1 MPSLRWEIS
10 TISTRHAA
18 LRHEVAAADIDAR
31 GGVRAVRTL
40 VRRRNRDVG
49 ARLELALVADH
60 IVDDRRIGPDD
71 DLLLAV
77 LVLEHHDLAVH
88 ARHRGVDGRVRH
100 RGVGPVPRPKAL
112 ADAALRLGEDIHAD
126 RLLAAVGL
134 RARAHPDIAARLDIG
149 ARYLTCARSQ

>member
-60 IVDDRRIGPDD
+60 IVDDRRIGSDD

-77 LVLEHHDLAVH
+77 LVLEHDDLAVH
-88 ARHRGVDGRVRH
+88 AGDRGVDRRIGR
-100 RGVGPVPRPKAL
+100 RGVGPVPGPESL
-112 ADAALRLGEDIHAD
+112 ADAALRLGENVHAD

-134 RARAHPDIAARLDIG
+134 RGRADPDIAALLDIG
-149 ARYLTCARSQ
+149 ERALA